1 MNAYLPIALAG
12 ALLAAAPASAQQ
24 GAPPGEQQGGPPGG
38 PGSDLTDAQ
47 AFSAVAGKIVGAAA
61 ECDTISKD
69 RVSAATK
76 KAASITSSTATS
88 DDELSTAAALFSD
101 AADAGKVAVR
111 SGRAN
116 CQTVEV
122 SLSNLEQ
129 IGNEEDEDEQ

>member
-1 MNAYLPIALAG
+1 MNAYLPIALVG
-12 ALLAAAPASAQQ
+12 ALLAGAPVLAQQ
-24 GAPPGEQQGGPPGG
+24 DAPPGMQKRGPPGG

-88 DDELSTAAALFSD
+88 DDELSTAAALFTD
-101 AADAGKVAVR
+101 AANAGKVAVR

-116 CQTVEV
+116 CQTVEL
-122 SLSNLEQ
+122 SLSKLEK
-129 IGNEEDEDEQ
+129 IGSDEDEDQQ